1 MNHKGLRVKDLD
13 AKVAEETG
21 IRPGDRIRRVNGHP
35 IVDELDYRFH
45 AAGEE
50 GATVEVQ
57 GCEGGDCRNLR
68 LSREDVL
75 GVDFVPMRSRRC
87 RNRCLF
93 CFVDQMPDGLRKS
106 LYVKDEEYRPSSL
119 YGNYVTLSSVK
130 DEELDRICRLKL
142 QPLYVSVHATEQ
154 RVRNFLLGRKTSRHI
169 MDTLRVLAEG
179 GITLHTQVVLCPG
192 INDGSVLEK
201 TLRDL
206 ASLYPAVASI
216 AIVPVGLTRHRKR
229 KGLRPIRGV
238 RKDESSK
245 LIIKIDKLQKIFK
258 VKYDDPLVFLADE
271 FYRQADH
278 PFPSADAYGDFPQW
292 ENGVGM
298 VPMFYHQWEKRKRR
312 GVPRNKGRTAEFL
325 IITGE
330 SAYPLVL
337 PYVEWMGNASGAALR
352 LVAVRNRLFGR
363 SVNVTGLI
371 AGQDVIRQARPL
383 LRDRSV
389 LLVPDVMLCREE
401 DRFLDGVSLRE
412 IEEALTVRVDKFS
425 PDPGGFEK
433 VLRKC
438 TKGL

>member
-1 MNHKGLRVKDLD
+1 MNRKGLRVEALD
-13 AKVAEETG
+13 AKVAEKTG
-21 IRPGDRIRRVNGHP
+21 IRPGDWIRRVNGHP
-35 IVDELDYRFH
+35 IEDELDYRFH
-45 AAGEE
+45 AAGED
-50 GATVEVQ
+50 GATLEIQ
-57 GCEGGDCRNLR
+57 ECEWGESLSVR

-106 LYVKDEEYRPSSL
+106 LYVKDEDYRFSFL

-154 RVRNFLLGRKTSRHI
+154 RVRNFLLGRKTSRNI

-192 INDGSVLEK
+192 INDGSVLDK

-206 ASLYPAVASI
+206 SSLYPAVASI
-216 AIVPVGLTRHRKR
+216 AIVPVGITRHRK
-229 KGLRPIRGV
+229 GLWPIRGV
-238 RKDESSK
+238 RKNEANR
-245 LIIKIDKLQKIFK
+245 LIIKIGELQKLFK
-258 VKYDDPLVFLADE
+258 VKYDDSLVFLADE
-271 FYRQADH
+271 FYRQADQ
-278 PFPSADAYGDFPQW
+278 PFPPADVYGDFPQW

-298 VPMFYHQWEKRKRR
+298 VPLFNQQWERRKRR
-312 GVPRNKGRTAEFL
+312 GAPRFKGGTAEFL

-337 PYVEWMGNASGAALR
+337 PYVEWMRKACGTSLHLIAI
-352 LVAVRNRLFGR
+352 RNRLFGR

-371 AGQDVIRQARPL
+371 AGQDIIRQVRPL
-383 LRDRSV
+383 LRGRGV

-401 DRFLDGVSLRE
+401 DRFLDGVSMRE
-412 IEEALTVRVDKFS
+412 IEEALTVRAEKFS
-425 PDPGGFEK
+425 PDPMGFEK

>member
-1 MNHKGLRVKDLD
+1 
-13 AKVAEETG
+13 VAEETG
-21 IRPGDRIRRVNGHP
+21 IRPGDRILRVNGHP
-35 IVDELDYRFH
+35 IEDELDYRFH
-45 AAGEE
+45 AAGED

-57 GCEGGDCRNLR
+57 GVEGRGCRNLR
-68 LSREDVL
+68 LSPEDVL
-75 GVDFVPMRSRRC
+75 SVDFVPMRSRRC

-106 LYVKDEEYRPSSL
+106 LYVKDEDYRFSFL
-119 YGNYVTLSSVK
+119 YGNYVTLASAK

-154 RVRNFLLGRKTSRHI
+154 RVRDFLLGRKTSRHV

-201 TLRDL
+201 TVRDL

-216 AIVPVGLTRHRKR
+216 AIVPVGLTRYRNR
-229 KGLRPIRGV
+229 KGLWPIRGI
-238 RKDESSK
+238 RKNEATK
-245 LIIKIDKLQKIFK
+245 LIIKTEELQTFFK
-258 VKYDDPLVFLADE
+258 VKYDDYLVFLADE
-271 FYRQADH
+271 FYRKADH
-278 PFPSADAYGDFPQW
+278 PFPPADAYGDFPQW

-298 VPMFYHQWEKRKRR
+298 VPLFTHQWERRKQR
-312 GVPRNKGRTAEFL
+312 GSPRKTGRTPDFL

-330 SAYPLVL
+330 SAYPFVL
-337 PYVEWMGNASGAALR
+337 PYVEWMRNASGAALR

-371 AGQDVIRQARPL
+371 TGQDVIRKARPL
-383 LRDRSV
+383 LRGGSV
-389 LLVPDVMLCREE
+389 LLVPGVMLDREE

-412 IEEALTVRVDKFS
+412 IEEALSVRVENFP
-425 PDPGGFEK
+425 PDPRGFERI
-433 VLRKC
+433 LRKC

>member
-1 MNHKGLRVKDLD
+1 MNRKGLRVRALD
-13 AKVAEETG
+13 AKVAKETG

-35 IVDELDYRFH
+35 VEDELDYRFH

-50 GATVEVQ
+50 GATVEVH
-57 GCEGGDCRNLR
+57 GCGGGDCRKLR
-68 LSREDVL
+68 LSREDVF

-106 LYVKDEEYRPSSL
+106 LYVKDEDYRFSFL
-119 YGNYVTLSSVK
+119 HGNYVTLASVK

-154 RVRNFLLGRKTSRHI
+154 RVRNLLLGRKTSRHV

-192 INDGSVLEK
+192 INDGSVLEN

-206 ASLYPAVASI
+206 AGLYPAVASI
-216 AIVPVGLTRHRKR
+216 AIVPVGLTRYRNR
-229 KGLRPIRGV
+229 KGLWPIRGV
-238 RKDESSK
+238 QKKDAKE
-245 LIIKIDKLQKIFK
+245 LILKISYLQELFK
-258 VKYDDPLVFLADE
+258 VKYDEYLVFLSDE
-271 FYRQADH
+271 FYRLADH
-278 PFPSADAYGDFPQW
+278 PFPPADAYGDFPQW

-298 VPMFYHQWEKRKRR
+298 IPLFRHQWKRR
-312 GVPRNKGRTAEFL
+312 RQRGSPRKTGRTPGFL

-330 SAYPLVL
+330 SAYPFVL
-337 PYVEWMGNASGAALR
+337 PYVEWMRKASGAALR

-371 AGQDVIRQARPL
+371 TGQDVISQVRPL
-383 LRDRSV
+383 LGDGSV
-389 LLVPDVMLCREE
+389 LLVPDVMLCREG
-401 DRFLDGVSLRE
+401 DCFLDGLSLQE
-412 IEEALTVRVDKFS
+412 MEDALTVPVEKFS
-425 PDPGGFEK
+425 PDPMGFER
-433 VLRKC
+433 VVRKY
-438 TKGL
+438 TRGL

>member
-1 MNHKGLRVKDLD
+1 MNHKGLRVKALD

-35 IVDELDYRFH
+35 IEDELDYRFH

-57 GCEGGDCRNLR
+57 ECEGGDCRSLR

-75 GVDFVPMRSRRC
+75 GIDFAPMQCRRC

-93 CFVDQMPDGLRKS
+93 CFVDQMPEGLRKA
-106 LYVKDEEYRPSSL
+106 LYVKDEDYRFSFL
-119 YGNYVTLSSVK
+119 YGNYVTLASVK

-142 QPLYVSVHATEQ
+142 QPLYISVHATEQ
-154 RVRNFLLGRKTSRHI
+154 RVRNILLGRKTSRNI
-169 MDTLRVLAEG
+169 MDTLHVLAEG

-192 INDGSVLEK
+192 INDGSVLEE

-216 AIVPVGLTRHRKR
+216 AIVPVGLTRHRK
-229 KGLRPIRGV
+229 GLWPIRGI
-238 RKDESSK
+238 RKNEANK
-245 LIIKIDKLQKIFK
+245 LIIKIDNLQKLFK
-258 VKYDDPLVFLADE
+258 VKYDDYLVFLADE
-271 FYRQADH
+271 FYRQAGQ
-278 PFPSADAYGDFPQW
+278 PFPPADVYGDFPQW

-298 VPMFYHQWEKRKRR
+298 VPLFNHQWERRKRR
-312 GVPRNKGRTAEFL
+312 GAPRNKTTTAEIL

-337 PYVEWMGNASGAALR
+337 PYVEWMGNASGAILR

-383 LRDRSV
+383 LTDRSV

-401 DRFLDGVSLRE
+401 DRFLDGVSMRE
-412 IEEALTVRVDKFS
+412 IEEALTVRVEKFS
-425 PDPGGFEK
+425 PDPMGFEK

-438 TKGL
+438 TRGL